1 MFGYGS
7 LICPKSRATTA
18 PSLINVVAEPAIIAN
33 IERSWCVR
41 VVTGVRVVTAT
52 SSSSCSSSN
61 KCNGR
66 GAETTAT
73 TPTTARQQQQQQTS
87 VRRIG
92 YTPAGVQ
99 FKHGAECNGVLMHIS
114 EDELRRFDEREGKFY
129 TRRRAVIT
137 DIRRYYDSSRDG
149 SVQNT
154 TTATTTAT
162 TSAPTE
168 KDVKC
173 SVCKEIFDMASSQ
186 RNSIAAAAA
195 ALTTSSN
202 RLEHSSSS
210 NNNNDN
216 DIAVWIYVPKSEY
229 TAFATPSCPIIQS
242 YIDIIIRGC
251 LSISNDFARQ
261 FLLSTQRG
269 WRYHG
274 CYESN
279 RDDNKGEDDDDDDIA
294 KKNVVVVV
302 RSDETTGGSS
312 SAADNSSN
320 DVGGRYHHHDNM
332 WVNDRSSPIYTRADI
347 DYSMMHGQL
356 IDELIEEY
364 HHSALQQRMDIH

>member
-1 MFGYGS
+1 
-7 LICPKSRATTA
+7 
-18 PSLINVVAEPAIIAN
+18 V
-33 IERSWCVR
+33 
-41 VVTGVRVVTAT
+41 
-52 SSSSCSSSN
+52 
-61 KCNGR
+61 
-66 GAETTAT
+66 
-73 TPTTARQQQQQQTS
+73 
-87 VRRIG
+87 
-92 YTPAGVQ
+92 
-99 FKHGAECNGVLMHIS
+99 
-114 EDELRRFDEREGKFY
+114 D
-129 TRRRAVIT
+129 IT
-137 DIRRYYDSSRDG
+137 DIRRYYYDSSRDG

-154 TTATTTAT
+154 ITTTTTTT

-173 SVCKEIFDMASSQ
+173 SVCKEIFDMALSQ

-195 ALTTSSN
+195 LTTSSY

-210 NNNNDN
+210 NSSSNNNNN

-229 TAFATPSCPIIQS
+229 TAFASPSCPIVQS

-269 WRYHG
+269 WCYHG

-279 RDDNKGEDDDDDDIA
+279 RDDNKGEEDDDDDIA

-312 SAADNSSN
+312 SSAADNSSN
-320 DVGGRYHHHDNM
+320 DVRGGGCYHYHHNM

-347 DYSMMHGQL
+347 DYSMIHGQL

-364 HHSALQQRMDIH
+364 HHSALQHRMDIH